1 MSAEHTHNM
10 MQEASQAALTFAGD
24 ICKAITQ
31 AMQKAFVLVIVAGA
45 VVTVSGLFMK
55 VERLFGE
62 IIVA

>member
-31 AMQKAFVLVIVAGA
+31 AMQLALLCF
-45 VVTVSGLFMK
+45 T
-55 VERLFGE
+55 
-62 IIVA
+62 